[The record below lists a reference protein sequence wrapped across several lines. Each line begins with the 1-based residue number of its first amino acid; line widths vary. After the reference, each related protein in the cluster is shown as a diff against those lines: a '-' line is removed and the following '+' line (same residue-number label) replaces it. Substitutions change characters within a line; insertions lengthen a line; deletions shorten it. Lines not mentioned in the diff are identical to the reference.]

1 MKKIIIANWKMNP
14 TTERQA
20 INLAKASDY
29 KNVVITPPF
38 PFLGAISKTLKRAEL
53 GSQDVFWAEKGAFT
67 GEVSAQQLKNIGVQY
82 VIIGHSERRRY
93 FHETDEMIN
102 QKVRAAL
109 KANLKVILCVGE
121 NKFVRKKGISA
132 AKRFIKN
139 QLQKDLKDLT
149 HNSLP
154 RRQAGKLITQNLI
167 IAYEPIWAVGTGKS
181 DQPEDVVE
189 MARFIKKVLDS
200 RFKIHDSRV
209 LYGGSVNS
217 KDVESF
223 IKHREIDGA
232 LVGRASL
239 RVGEFK
245 KIIKVMSF
253 EN

>member
-1 MKKIIIANWKMNP
+1 MMKKLIIANWKMNP
-14 TTERQA
+14 GTLREA

-102 QKVRAAL
+102 KKIKAAL

-139 QLQKDLKDLT
+139 QLQKDLKGIE
-149 HNSLP
+149 NW
-154 RRQAGKLITQNLI
+154 KLKIRNLI
-167 IAYEPIWAVGTGKS
+167 VAYEPIWAIGTGKS
-181 DQPEDVVE
+181 DQPKDAVE

-200 RFKIHDSRV
+200 RFMIHDSRV

-217 KDVESF
+217 KDIESF
-223 IKHREIDGA
+223 IKHKEIGGA
-232 LVGRASL
+232 LIGRASL
-239 RVGEFK
+239 RSGEFK
-245 KIIKVMSF
+245 RIIVIVDK
-253 EN
+253 